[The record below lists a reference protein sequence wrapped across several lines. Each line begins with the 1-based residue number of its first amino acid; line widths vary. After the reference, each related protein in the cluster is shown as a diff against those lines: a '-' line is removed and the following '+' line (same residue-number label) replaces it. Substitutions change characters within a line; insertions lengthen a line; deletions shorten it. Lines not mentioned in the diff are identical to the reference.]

1 MLVTAGRICSPL
13 LLLECPK
20 IPWFVV
26 CLLLLLLLSLLKQSY
41 CPCEQESWVSRFFGT
56 HELDESELAL
66 G

>member
-13 LLLECPK
+13 LLLECRK
-20 IPWFVV
+20 IPRFIV
-26 CLLLLLLLSLLKQSY
+26 CLLLLLKQSY

-66 G
+66 